1 MVKKFKTEFNYG
13 QEVVL
18 RTEPG
23 TVRMVSG
30 FLLRPGSI
38 VIGLVCGENESW
50 HQMNEVV
57 AVKGN
62 FKVKGFSK

>member
-1 MVKKFKTEFNYG
+1 MKKSFTTEFNFG

-18 RTEPG
+18 KTEPG
-23 TVRMVSG
+23 TIRMVSG

-50 HQMNEVV
+50 HQMNEVR
-57 AVKGN
+57 AIN
-62 FKVKGFSK
+62 EFKVKGFRG